1 MSPLLA
7 HDPVTATGAEPERWM
22 LVLHGIYGQG
32 RNWASVAR
40 RFVRERPSWGLMLVD
55 LRLHGASTGFEP
67 PHTVPRCAEDVAAL
81 AETLGAPVEGVLGH
95 SFGGKVALLY
105 AALAPRPP
113 AQLWLVDSQPGPRDP
128 DGSAWHMLEVL
139 RRFPG
144 PFSDRAEG
152 IAAVESAGFATG
164 VAQWMSTNLVPDPH
178 GDGLVWRLR
187 ADDMEALLRSFYG
200 TDAWGVV
207 EDPPGAMEV
216 HVVKARDSSVLDEE
230 DEARVEAAARATG
243 RAHLH
248 RVEGGHWVNAD
259 NPEALL
265 QLLVAH
271 VP

>member
-1 MSPLLA
+1 MRRSWVSSGSWPRCRAGCRPGGRAGSTPRARFGTIERARPVPPDRRRHAMSPLLA
-7 HDPVTATGAEPERWM
+7 HDPVTASGAEPERWM

-40 RFVRERPSWGLMLVD
+40 RFVRERPAWGFMLVD

-152 IAAVESAGFATG
+152 IAAVE
-164 VAQWMSTNLVPDPH
+164 
-178 GDGLVWRLR
+178 
-187 ADDMEALLRSFYG
+187 
-200 TDAWGVV
+200 
-207 EDPPGAMEV
+207 
-216 HVVKARDSSVLDEE
+216 
-230 DEARVEAAARATG
+230 
-243 RAHLH
+243 
-248 RVEGGHWVNAD
+248 
-259 NPEALL
+259 
-265 QLLVAH
+265 
-271 VP
+271 

>member
-1 MSPLLA
+1 RRRHRRARGAGGRTRDLCAALRRVARRPRHVCGARGCPRGRGRAVVLTPGPEGERGRPPERASVRLSAHAPFHPTDAGTAMSPLLA

-152 IAAVESAGFATG
+152 IAAVE
-164 VAQWMSTNLVPDPH
+164 
-178 GDGLVWRLR
+178 
-187 ADDMEALLRSFYG
+187 
-200 TDAWGVV
+200 
-207 EDPPGAMEV
+207 
-216 HVVKARDSSVLDEE
+216 
-230 DEARVEAAARATG
+230 
-243 RAHLH
+243 
-248 RVEGGHWVNAD
+248 
-259 NPEALL
+259 
-265 QLLVAH
+265 
-271 VP
+271 